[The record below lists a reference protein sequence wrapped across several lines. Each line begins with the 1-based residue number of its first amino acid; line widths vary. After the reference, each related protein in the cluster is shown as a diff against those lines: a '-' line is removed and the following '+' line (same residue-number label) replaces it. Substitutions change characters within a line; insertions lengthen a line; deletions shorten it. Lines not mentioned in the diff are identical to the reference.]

1 MKKFLKDLGLYAKA
15 QVAAN
20 LPAILT
26 AGGVAA
32 GGLVDKIPK
41 LPGPLKTLVKGTLAA
56 SLTVLTHNG
65 ASPADPANSAVQRAL
80 TKGATR

>member
-1 MKKFLKDLGLYAKA
+1 VKKFLTDLGLYAKE

-26 AGGVAA
+26 ATGVAA
-32 GGLVDKIPK
+32 GGLIGKTK

-56 SLTVLTHNG
+56 SLTVLTHNAG
-65 ASPADPANSAVQRAL
+65 GPADPANSAVQRVLA
-80 TKGATR
+80 KGPR